1 MCPSPGNAELV
12 VIESL
17 LPARSPR
24 LKGEDPEHIQAL
36 AETDAQLPPIIVHR
50 ATMRIID
57 GAHRVAAARS
67 RGVTSIA
74 ACFFDGT
81 DQEAFA
87 LAVRANIT
95 HGLPLTHAERVAAA
109 TVLIQQNPSWSDRS
123 VAATSGLSPG
133 TVKGV
138 RQRAVPEGAR
148 DEARI
153 GRDGRARPTDPIEK
167 RQQIREVIERCRAP
181 PCGRSQ
187 SRWSFPVDG
196 ARRAVPHAARDGGG
210 GAVRAVRIGHGPPD
224 RPARAKA
231 APGDRAEPG
240 RGHQRHPGQ
249 PHPRPVSAVH
259 RVRAGDAALAVDP
272 RRATGEWH
280 QLVSQLPP
288 HTAYIFANLAQQ
300 CADEWGRLALSLKQ
314 QTREAG

>member
-1 MCPSPGNAELV
+1 M
-12 VIESL
+12 IESL

-167 RQQIREVIERCRAP
+167 RQQIREVIERSPGASLREVAKQVGVSPSTVRDVRCRMQREMGAEEPSALSGSATDRRIDQPAP
-181 PCGRSQ
+181 KLRQVTGQSQVADINATLDSLTRDPSLRFTESGRAML
-187 SRWSFPVDG
+187 RWLST
-196 ARRAVPHAARDGGG
+196 
-210 GAVRAVRIGHGPPD
+210 RAVRP
-224 RPARAKA
+224 
-231 APGDRAEPG
+231 
-240 RGHQRHPGQ
+240 
-249 PHPRPVSAVH
+249 
-259 RVRAGDAALAVDP
+259 
-272 RRATGEWH
+272 GEWH